1 MKYISFTHAGKA
13 GYGVLYGN
21 TIHVLSELDNLSD
34 NLLSFIQDENR
45 GSLDAMLA
53 VAPTIP
59 LADVHVEAPFP
70 YALRNVICLGKNYVE
85 HVNEVK
91 NLANDTFKIPEVPIY
106 FSKLVDRFTGPEDD
120 LIISD
125 GPSDQVDYEVELAV
139 IIGKTGK
146 NIAPEEAYDYIF
158 GYAIGND
165 FSARDLQSAHN
176 QWFRGKSI
184 DGYCGFGPV
193 IVSRDEI
200 PEPPALRI
208 TSHVNGELRQNGN
221 TDLFIFDI
229 PYILSDFSRNT
240 TLRAGDIILTGTPA
254 GVGAGFEPPRF
265 LNPGD
270 VVRCEIEKI
279 GVLETTLR

>member
-1 MKYISFTHAGKA
+1 MKYISFTKDGKA
-13 GYGVLYGN
+13 GYGVLSEN
-21 TIHVLSELDNLSD
+21 TIHVLSKVDGAAKD
-34 NLLSFIQDENR
+34 LLSFVQDEKRNAV
-45 GSLDAMLA
+45 DTMLA
-53 VAPTIP
+53 AAPTIA
-59 LADVHVEAPFP
+59 LSDVRVEAPFP
-70 YALRNVICLGKNYVE
+70 YALRNVICLGKNYVA

-106 FSKLVDRFTGPEDD
+106 FSKLVDRFTGPEDN
-120 LIISD
+120 LIISG
-125 GPSDQVDYEVELAV
+125 GPSTQVDYEVELAV

-146 NIAPEEAYDYIF
+146 NIAPEEAFEYIF
-158 GYAIGND
+158 GYSIGND
-165 FSARDLQSAHN
+165 FSARDLQSVHN

-184 DGYCGFGPV
+184 DGYCGFGPI

-200 PEPPALRI
+200 AEPPALRI
-208 TSHVNGELRQNGN
+208 TSHVNGELRQNGT

-229 PYILSDFSRNT
+229 PYILSDFSRDT

-254 GVGAGFEPPRF
+254 GVGAGFNPPRF

-279 GVLETTLR
+279 GVLETTLQ